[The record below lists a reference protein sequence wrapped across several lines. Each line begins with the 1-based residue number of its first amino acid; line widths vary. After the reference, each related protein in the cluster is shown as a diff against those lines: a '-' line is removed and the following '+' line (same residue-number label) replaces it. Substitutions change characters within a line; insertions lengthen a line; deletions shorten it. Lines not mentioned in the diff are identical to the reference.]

1 MRKICLVARQNI
13 YKDSTHLHDDNGLRA
28 LNGIKYGKVHEI
40 EDNEDPLNIWHSLRL
55 EFKKENPTFHADRYF
70 IRFEDG
76 HEIECSDRMTMHTPN
91 LADENFKKL
100 AALFPNAV
108 TETVNENGEVVRAI
122 DKDVL
127 MQEINT
133 RVVDGREERYQ
144 FTWPDKKKAMLA
156 ANAPI
161 SATLRPIKAD
171 SVGKD
176 GTPGGWDSENLYIEG
191 DNLDVLKLLRETYLG
206 KVKMIYIDPP
216 YNTGNDFVYED
227 DFAEDTDSYMG
238 RSGQYDEQGN
248 QLVQNTDSNGRF
260 HTDWLNMIYPRLRVA
275 KDLLT
280 DDGVI
285 FISIDENEVQNMRK
299 VCDEIFGEQNFISQL
314 GWQKVYSPKNQAR
327 YFSNDYEFVL
337 CYCRNKDVF
346 TLGMLPRTAE
356 MNARYKNPDNDPR
369 GDWKPGDCVGNG
381 ERKNGYYDVVSPL
394 TGKIFNVPK
403 GKHWVYAPDTM
414 RKMLA
419 ENRIYFGKDGNAF
432 PAVKQFLSD
441 VTGRRASSLL
451 LYEDYGH
458 TDMAKKDLI
467 KLFPDLVQVPFDT
480 PKPVKLIKMLSILG
494 TKKDDII
501 LDFFSGSATTAQA
514 VMELN
519 AEDSSSYRKY
529 ILVQLPERL
538 EENPGAEAIGL
549 HTIADVGKE
558 RICRAAKKIR
568 EDAGLTLTQ
577 DFDGGFRCLRLDSS
591 NMQDIYYTPD
601 ATQQDLLAFTTDNI
615 KPDRT
620 PEDLLFQVMLELG
633 VLPSST
639 IVETEIGGKKV
650 FDVAD
655 GFLLACFDKGVTT
668 ETVTA
673 IAKKQP
679 YYAVFRDASMADDST
694 ATNFD
699 QIFET
704 YSPSTVRKA
713 L

>member
-1 MRKICLVARQNI
+1 MMNK
-13 YKDSTHLHDDNGLRA
+13 
-28 LNGIKYGKVHEI
+28 LN
-40 EDNEDPLNIWHSLRL
+40 
-55 EFKKENPTFHADRYF
+55 
-70 IRFEDG
+70 
-76 HEIECSDRMTMHTPN
+76 MHTPN

-127 MQEINT
+127 MQEIST
-133 RVVDGREERYQ
+133 TVVEGREERYQ

-275 KDLLT
+275 KDLLAE
-280 DDGVI
+280 DGVI
-285 FISIDENEVQNMRK
+285 FISLDDNEIQNLMK
-299 VCDEIFGEQNFISQL
+299 MCDEIFGESNFVDCIT
-314 GWQKVYSPKNQAR
+314 WNKRVPKNDNNGIGNIHEYVLVYVKDSAFKRQFTMQKDGLDEIYNLLEKCKKEKLPIPEAETRLKQLYKEKGYDRGITLYNCLDNNYEPWGKINMSWPNADTFGPR
-327 YFSNDYEFVL
+327 YDVFHPKTHKPTKVPDRGWRWTEATFNTTVDYEHSFQRYDGSWV
-337 CYCRNKDVF
+337 CGGIWFAKDENTQPSSIKYLRDVDR
-346 TLGMLPRTAE
+346 MLLRSI
-356 MNARYKNPDNDPR
+356 
-369 GDWKPGDCVGNG
+369 
-381 ERKNGYYDVVSPL
+381 VSL
-394 TGKIFNVPK
+394 KS
-403 GKHWVYAPDTM
+403 
-414 RKMLA
+414 
-419 ENRIYFGKDGNAF
+419 DG
-432 PAVKQFLSD
+432 
-441 VTGRRASSLL
+441 GI
-451 LYEDYGH
+451 E
-458 TDMAKKDLI
+458 I
-467 KLFPDLVQVPFDT
+467 EKLFEGKSYFPY
-480 PKPVKLIKMLSILG
+480 PKPVALLELLINSIEE
-494 TKKDDII
+494 KDELV
-501 LDFFSGSATTAQA
+501 LDFFSGSATTAHA
-514 VMELN
+514 VMQLN
-519 AEDSSSYRKY
+519 AEDGGHRKF
-529 ILVQLPERL
+529 IMVQLPEQTD
-538 EENPGAEAIGL
+538 EKSEAYKAGYKNICE
-549 HTIADVGKE
+549 IGKE
-558 RICRAAKKIR
+558 RIRRAAKKIR

-639 IVETEIGGKKV
+639 IAETEIDGKKV

>member
-1 MRKICLVARQNI
+1 MKKICLVARQNI

-127 MQEINT
+127 MQEIST
-133 RVVDGREERYQ
+133 TVVEGREERYQ
-144 FTWPDKKKAMLA
+144 FTWPDKKKAVLA

-227 DFAEDTDSYMG
+227 DFAEGTDSYMG

-260 HTDWLNMIYPRLRVA
+260 HTDWLNMIYPRMRVA

-285 FISIDENEVQNMRK
+285 FISIDDNEDENLRK
-299 VCDEIFGEQNFISQL
+299 CCDEVFGEQNFVAQL
-314 GWQKVYSPKNQAR
+314 IWERAYAPKNDAR
-327 YFSNDYEFVL
+327 FISNSHDYVL
-337 CYCRNKDVF
+337 MYARDINNF
-346 TLGMLPRTAE
+346 TIGRLPRTEEA
-356 MNARYKNPDNDPR
+356 NARYQNPDNDPR
-369 GDWKPGDCVGNG
+369 GVWKPSDLSVKTYNAACDYPITAPSGRVIEPPAGRCWRLSKNAFL
-381 ERKNGYYDVVSPL
+381 ERLHD
-394 TGKIFNVPK
+394 
-403 GKHWVYAPDTM
+403 
-414 RKMLA
+414 
-419 ENRIYFGKDGNAF
+419 NRIYFGADGNSV
-432 PAVKQFLSD
+432 PCMKRFLTELKYDGMAPTSIMFYKD
-441 VTGRRASSLL
+441 V
-451 LYEDYGH
+451 GH
-458 TDMAKKDLI
+458 SQEGAKEVTTLMDAG
-467 KLFPDLVQVPFDT
+467 VFDG
-480 PKPVKLIKMLSILG
+480 PKPVRLLIRLLTLANLNDDSIV
-494 TKKDDII
+494 
-501 LDFFSGSATTAQA
+501 LDFFSGSATTAHALMQF
-514 VMELN
+514 N
-519 AEDSSSYRKY
+519 AEKGKHCKFITVQVPEETDKSGTAYKAGYRN
-529 ILVQLPERL
+529 ICE
-538 EENPGAEAIGL
+538 I
-549 HTIADVGKE
+549 GKE
-558 RICRAAKKIR
+558 RIRRAAKKIR
-568 EDAGLTLTQ
+568 EDTGLALSK

-591 NMQDIYYTPD
+591 NMQDVYYTPD
-601 ATQQDLLAFTTDNI
+601 ATRQDLLSFTTDNI

-620 PEDLLFQVMLELG
+620 PEDLLFQVMLDLG

-639 IVETEIGGKKV
+639 IAETEIGGKKV

-655 GFLLACFDKGVTT
+655 G
-668 ETVTA
+668 
-673 IAKKQP
+673 
-679 YYAVFRDASMADDST
+679 YAVFRDASMADDST

-704 YSPSTVRKA
+704 YSPSTVRKV

>member
-1 MRKICLVARQNI
+1 MKKICLVARQNI

-40 EDNEDPLNIWHSLRL
+40 EDNEDPLNIWHLLRL

-191 DNLDVLKLLRETYLG
+191 DNLDVLKLLQEAYLG

-248 QLVQNTDSNGRF
+248 QLVANTDANGRF
-260 HTDWLNMIYPRLRVA
+260 HTDWINMMYSRLSIA
-275 KDLLT
+275 KMLLVEN
-280 DDGVI
+280 GAI
-285 FISIDENEVQNMRK
+285 FVSIDEHEHSNLLSLMN
-299 VCDEIFGEQNFISQL
+299 EIFGEKNYIDSIVWEKKTGAKGVPPRNMMVNVHEYIVAYQKSSDFRFL
-314 GWQKVYSPKNQAR
+314 GERRSEEEDG
-327 YFSNDYEFVL
+327 F
-337 CYCRNKDVF
+337 
-346 TLGMLPRTAE
+346 
-356 MNARYKNPDNDPR
+356 KNPDNDPR
-369 GDWKPGDCVGNG
+369 GPWRVSNIKSTTKPMEEAFTIVDPN
-381 ERKNGYYDVVSPL
+381 
-394 TGKIFNVPK
+394 TGKKYTNTWAFSRESLEKMIAEGRILWKDTLPK
-403 GKHWVYAPDTM
+403 QKEFMYEMTHMNKAIKSSWGVFDAQRTTVF
-414 RKMLA
+414 L
-419 ENRIYFGKDGNAF
+419 
-432 PAVKQFLSD
+432 KQ
-441 VTGRRASSLL
+441 
-451 LYEDYGH
+451 
-458 TDMAKKDLI
+458 LI
-467 KLFPDLVQVPFDT
+467 PEVHFDN
-480 PKPVKLIKMLSILG
+480 PKPISLMKHLVSVVAE
-494 TKKDDII
+494 KDDIVMD
-501 LDFFSGSATTAQA
+501 LFSGSATTAQA
-514 VMELN
+514 VIQIN
-519 AEDSSSYRKY
+519 ADDGGHRRFVM
-529 ILVQLPERL
+529 VQVPE
-538 EENPGAEAIGL
+538 EIKSA
-549 HTIADVGKE
+549 TIANNAGYKNICEIGKE
-558 RICRAAKKIR
+558 RIRRAAKKIR

-577 DFDGGFRCLRLDSS
+577 NFDGGFRCLRLDSS
-591 NMQDIYYTPD
+591 NMQDVYYTPD
-601 ATQQDLLAFTTDNI
+601 ATRQDLLSFTTDNI

-639 IVETEIGGKKV
+639 IAETEIGGKKV

-704 YSPSTVRKA
+704 YSPSTARKV

>member
-1 MRKICLVARQNI
+1 MKKICLVARQNI

-127 MQEINT
+127 MQEIST
-133 RVVDGREERYQ
+133 TVVEGREERYQ

-161 SATLRPIKAD
+161 SATLRPVKTD

-285 FISIDENEVQNMRK
+285 FISIDDNEDENLRK
-299 VCDEIFGEQNFISQL
+299 CCDEVFGEQNFVAQL
-314 GWQKVYSPKNQAR
+314 IWERAFSPKNDAR
-327 YFSNDYEFVL
+327 FISNSHDYVLMYAKDINSFVIG
-337 CYCRNKDVF
+337 R
-346 TLGMLPRTAE
+346 LPRTEEA
-356 MNARYKNPDNDPR
+356 NARYSNPDNDPR
-369 GDWKPGDCVGNG
+369 GVWMSSDISVKTYNAACDYPITAPSGRIIEPPAGRCWRLSKNAFL
-381 ERKNGYYDVVSPL
+381 ERLQD
-394 TGKIFNVPK
+394 
-403 GKHWVYAPDTM
+403 
-414 RKMLA
+414 
-419 ENRIYFGKDGNAF
+419 NRIWFGPDGDGVPRIKRFLTDLKHDGMAPTSIMFFKDVGHSQEGAQE
-432 PAVKQFLSD
+432 VSK
-441 VTGRRASSLL
+441 LL
-451 LYEDYGH
+451 DGG
-458 TDMAKKDLI
+458 
-467 KLFPDLVQVPFDT
+467 FFSG
-480 PKPVKLIKMLSILG
+480 PKPQRLMRRLVTLANTTKDSIV
-494 TKKDDII
+494 
-501 LDFFSGSATTAQA
+501 LDFFSGSASTAHA
-514 VMELN
+514 VMSKN
-519 AEDSSSYRKY
+519 AEDGGHRKF
-529 ILVQLPERL
+529 IMVQLPEATD
-538 EENPGAEAIGL
+538 EKSEAYKAGYKNICE
-549 HTIADVGKE
+549 IGKE
-558 RICRAAKKIR
+558 RIRRTAKKIR
-568 EDAGLTLTQ
+568 EDTGLALSK

-591 NMQDIYYTPD
+591 NMQDVYYTPD

-633 VLPSST
+633 VLPSSA

-679 YYAVFRDASMADDST
+679 YYAVFRDASMADDRT

-704 YSPSTVRKA
+704 YSPSTVRKV

>member
-1 MRKICLVARQNI
+1 MNKL
-13 YKDSTHLHDDNGLRA
+13 
-28 LNGIKYGKVHEI
+28 
-40 EDNEDPLNIWHSLRL
+40 
-55 EFKKENPTFHADRYF
+55 
-70 IRFEDG
+70 
-76 HEIECSDRMTMHTPN
+76 TMHTPN
-91 LADENFKKL
+91 LADENYKKL

-127 MQEINT
+127 MQEIST
-133 RVVDGREERYQ
+133 TVVEGREERYQ
-144 FTWPDKKKAMLA
+144 FTWPDKKKAVLA

-280 DDGVI
+280 DDGGI
-285 FISIDENEVQNMRK
+285 FISIDDNEDENLRK
-299 VCDEIFGEQNFISQL
+299 CCDEVFGEQNFVAQL
-314 GWQKVYSPKNQAR
+314 IWERAYAPKNDAR
-327 YFSNDYEFVL
+327 FISNSHDYVL
-337 CYCRNKDVF
+337 MYARDINNF
-346 TLGMLPRTAE
+346 TIGRLPRTEEA
-356 MNARYKNPDNDPR
+356 NARYQNPDNDPR
-369 GDWKPGDCVGNG
+369 GVWKPSDLSVKTYNAACDYPITAPSGRVIEPPAGRCWRLSKNAFL
-381 ERKNGYYDVVSPL
+381 ERLHD
-394 TGKIFNVPK
+394 
-403 GKHWVYAPDTM
+403 
-414 RKMLA
+414 
-419 ENRIYFGKDGNAF
+419 NRIYFGADGNSV
-432 PAVKQFLSD
+432 PCMKRFLTELKYDGMAPTSIMFYKD
-441 VTGRRASSLL
+441 V
-451 LYEDYGH
+451 GH
-458 TDMAKKDLI
+458 SQEGAKEVTTLMDAG
-467 KLFPDLVQVPFDT
+467 VFDG
-480 PKPVKLIKMLSILG
+480 PKPVRLLIRLLTLANLNNDSLV
-494 TKKDDII
+494 
-501 LDFFSGSATTAQA
+501 LDFFSGSATTAHALMQY
-514 VMELN
+514 N
-519 AEDSSSYRKY
+519 AEKGKHCKFITVQVPEETDKSGTAYKAGYRN
-529 ILVQLPERL
+529 ICE
-538 EENPGAEAIGL
+538 I
-549 HTIADVGKE
+549 GKE
-558 RICRAAKKIR
+558 RIRRAAKKIR

-591 NMQDIYYTPD
+591 NMQDVYYTPD
-601 ATQQDLLAFTTDNI
+601 ATRQDLLAFTTDNI

-639 IVETEIGGKKV
+639 IAETEIGGKRV

-655 GFLLACFDKGVTT
+655 GFLLACFDTGVTT

-704 YSPSTVRKA
+704 YSPSTVRKV

>member
-1 MRKICLVARQNI
+1 MKKICLVARQNI

-127 MQEINT
+127 MQEIST
-133 RVVDGREERYQ
+133 TVVEGREERYQ
-144 FTWPDKKKAMLA
+144 FTWPDKKKAVLA

-227 DFAEDTDSYMG
+227 DFAEGTDSYMG

-260 HTDWLNMIYPRLRVA
+260 HTDWLNMIYPRMRVA

-285 FISIDENEVQNMRK
+285 FISIDDNEDENLRK
-299 VCDEIFGEQNFISQL
+299 CCDEVFGEQNFVAQL
-314 GWQKVYSPKNQAR
+314 IWERAYAPKNDAR
-327 YFSNDYEFVL
+327 FISNSHDYVL
-337 CYCRNKDVF
+337 MYARDINNF
-346 TLGMLPRTAE
+346 TIGRLPRTEEA
-356 MNARYKNPDNDPR
+356 NARYQNPDNDPR
-369 GDWKPGDCVGNG
+369 GVWKPSDLSVKTYNAACDYPITAPSGRVIEPPAGRCWSLSKKAFL
-381 ERKNGYYDVVSPL
+381 ERLHD
-394 TGKIFNVPK
+394 
-403 GKHWVYAPDTM
+403 
-414 RKMLA
+414 
-419 ENRIYFGKDGNAF
+419 NRIYFGADGNSV
-432 PAVKQFLSD
+432 PCMKRFLTELKYDGMAPTSIMFYKD
-441 VTGRRASSLL
+441 V
-451 LYEDYGH
+451 GH
-458 TDMAKKDLI
+458 SQEGAKEVTTLMDAG
-467 KLFPDLVQVPFDT
+467 VFDG
-480 PKPVKLIKMLSILG
+480 PKPVRLLIRLLTLANLNDDSIV
-494 TKKDDII
+494 
-501 LDFFSGSATTAQA
+501 LDFFSGSATTAHALMQF
-514 VMELN
+514 N
-519 AEDSSSYRKY
+519 AEKGKHCKFITVQVPEETDKSGTAYKAGYRN
-529 ILVQLPERL
+529 ICE
-538 EENPGAEAIGL
+538 I
-549 HTIADVGKE
+549 GKE
-558 RICRAAKKIR
+558 RIRRAAKKIR
-568 EDAGLTLTQ
+568 EDTGLALSK

-591 NMQDIYYTPD
+591 NMQDVYYTPD
-601 ATQQDLLAFTTDNI
+601 ATRQDLLSFTTDNI

-620 PEDLLFQVMLELG
+620 PEDLLFQVMLDLG

-639 IVETEIGGKKV
+639 IAETEIGGKKV

-704 YSPSTVRKA
+704 YSPSTVRKV

>member
-1 MRKICLVARQNI
+1 MKKICLVARQNI

-127 MQEINT
+127 MQEIST
-133 RVVDGREERYQ
+133 TVVEGREERYQ
-144 FTWPDKKKAMLA
+144 FTWPDKKKAVLA

-227 DFAEDTDSYMG
+227 DFAEGTDSYMG

-260 HTDWLNMIYPRLRVA
+260 HTDWLNMIYPRMRVA

-285 FISIDENEVQNMRK
+285 FISIDDNEDENLRK
-299 VCDEIFGEQNFISQL
+299 CCDEVFGEQNFVAQL
-314 GWQKVYSPKNQAR
+314 IWERAYAPKNDAR
-327 YFSNDYEFVL
+327 FISNSHDYVL
-337 CYCRNKDVF
+337 MYARDINNF
-346 TLGMLPRTAE
+346 TIGRLPRTEEA
-356 MNARYKNPDNDPR
+356 NARYQNPDNDPR
-369 GDWKPGDCVGNG
+369 GVWKPSDLSVKTYNAACDYPITAPSGRVIEPPAGRCWRLSKNAFL
-381 ERKNGYYDVVSPL
+381 ERLHD
-394 TGKIFNVPK
+394 
-403 GKHWVYAPDTM
+403 
-414 RKMLA
+414 
-419 ENRIYFGKDGNAF
+419 NRIYFGADGNSV
-432 PAVKQFLSD
+432 PCMKRFLTELKYDGMAPTSIMFYKD
-441 VTGRRASSLL
+441 V
-451 LYEDYGH
+451 GH
-458 TDMAKKDLI
+458 SQEGAKEVTTLMDAG
-467 KLFPDLVQVPFDT
+467 VFDG
-480 PKPVKLIKMLSILG
+480 PKPVRLLIRLLTLANLNDDSIV
-494 TKKDDII
+494 
-501 LDFFSGSATTAQA
+501 LDFFSGSATTAHALMQF
-514 VMELN
+514 N
-519 AEDSSSYRKY
+519 AEKGKHCKFITVQVPEETDKSGTAYKAGYRN
-529 ILVQLPERL
+529 ICE
-538 EENPGAEAIGL
+538 I
-549 HTIADVGKE
+549 GKE
-558 RICRAAKKIR
+558 RIRRAAKKIR
-568 EDAGLTLTQ
+568 EDTGLALSK

-591 NMQDIYYTPD
+591 NMQDVYYTPD
-601 ATQQDLLAFTTDNI
+601 ATRQDLLSFTTDNI

-620 PEDLLFQVMLELG
+620 PEDLLFQVMLDLG

-639 IVETEIGGKKV
+639 IAETEIGGKKV

-704 YSPSTVRKA
+704 YSPSTVRKV

>member
-1 MRKICLVARQNI
+1 MDKLKMQTAN
-13 YKDSTHLHDDNGLRA
+13 K
-28 LNGIKYGKVHEI
+28 
-40 EDNEDPLNIWHSLRL
+40 
-55 EFKKENPTFHADRYF
+55 
-70 IRFEDG
+70 
-76 HEIECSDRMTMHTPN
+76 
-91 LADENFKKL
+91 ADENFKKL
-100 AALFPNAV
+100 VEMFPNAV
-108 TETVNENGEVVRAI
+108 TETIDENGGVIRAI

-133 RVVDGREERYQ
+133 KVVDGKEERYQ
-144 FTWPDKKKAMLA
+144 FTWPDKKKSVLL

-161 SATLRPIKAD
+161 SQTLRPCREE
-171 SVGKD
+171 SVD
-176 GTPGGWDSENLYIEG
+176 FDITENLYIEG
-191 DNLDVLKLLRETYLG
+191 DNLEVLKLLQETYLG
-206 KVKMIYIDPP
+206 KIKMIYIDPP

-227 DFAEDTDSYMG
+227 DFAQSTDEYLAN
-238 RSGQYDEQGN
+238 SGQFDVDGN
-248 QLVQNTDSNGRF
+248 RLVSNTESNGRF
-260 HTDWLNMIYPRLRVA
+260 HTDWLNMIYPRLRLA

-280 DDGVI
+280 DTGVI

-299 VCDEIFGEQNFISQL
+299 ICDEIFGEQNFISQL

-346 TLGMLPRTAE
+346 TLGMLPRTAA

-394 TGKIFNVPK
+394 TGKVFNVPK

-414 RKMLA
+414 KKMLT

-467 KLFPDLVQVPFDT
+467 KLFSDLVQVPFDT

-494 TKKDDII
+494 TEKDDII

-519 AEDSSSYRKY
+519 AEDSNSHRKY
-529 ILVQLPERL
+529 VLVQIPELL
-538 EENPGAEAIGL
+538 EDNPGAEAIGL

-558 RICRAAKKIR
+558 RIRRAGKKIK
-568 EDAGLTLTQ
+568 EDSPLTTQ
-577 DFDGGFRCLRLDSS
+577 DLDTGFRVLKCDTS
-591 NMQDIYYTPD
+591 NMKEIFYRPDEVEQTLFDNYTS
-601 ATQQDLLAFTTDNI
+601 NI
-615 KPDRT
+615 KEDRT
-620 PEDLLFQVMLELG
+620 PEDLLFQVMLDLG
-633 VLPSST
+633 ILLSSK
-639 IVETEIGGKKV
+639 IEETAIGCCKV
-650 FDVAD
+650 FNVAD
-655 GFLLACFDKGVTT
+655 GFLYACFDNNISDEV
-668 ETVTA
+668 VTA
-673 IAKKQP
+673 IAKEQP
-679 YYAVFRDASMADDST
+679 YYAVFRDSGMTSDSVL
-694 ATNFD
+694 TNFD
-699 QIFET
+699 QIFASI
-704 YSPSTVRKA
+704 SPSTVRKV